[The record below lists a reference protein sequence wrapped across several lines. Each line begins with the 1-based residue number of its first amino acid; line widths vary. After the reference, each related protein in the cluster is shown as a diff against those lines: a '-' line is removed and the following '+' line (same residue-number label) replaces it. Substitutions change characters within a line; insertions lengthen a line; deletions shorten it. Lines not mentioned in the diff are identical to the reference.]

1 MLSMYLL
8 MINLANRQRSDTM
21 GYEEYLDKVKQM
33 IDDLKAMTADLG
45 LANTGDEYKIISEL
59 FTYKF
64 LNDKLS
70 YSFEKREDK
79 EETFDDFIDFADTNT
94 PRIKDEYKLE
104 KLFQKQNDEKK
115 PFNKRLDEAFV
126 AISEMNKD
134 VYSIETSTGAKKPLF
149 EPLSVYLRD
158 PDKELE
164 LAKRA
169 INILCNYQFGG
180 EIFEQGWDYFSSV
193 FEYLIK
199 DYNKDSGKYAE
210 YYTPAFAGAIMADI
224 LYNDT
229 PVDQVEI
236 YDPAAGSGTL
246 LLSLATKIG
255 VKNCTIYSQDRSQK
269 STQFLRINL
278 ILNNLAQSLEY
289 VIEGNTMT
297 NPMHLDGDKLKKFDF
312 IVSNP
317 PFTVDFSADVE
328 AMKNDKY
335 NRFFAGIPNVPKKDK
350 KKMAIYLP
358 FLQHILASLKEDGK
372 AAVVVPNGFLTFNS
386 GIQKKIRKEIV
397 DNNWLRGVI
406 SMPAN
411 IFATTGTSV
420 SIIFIDKSRPEAKQ
434 DIILIDATKL
444 GRKVSLEDGQRTIL
458 SHEDEQLII
467 NTFKNENEVDDFSA
481 LVTKEKIQDRS
492 YSFSAG
498 QYFPVKMDF
507 SEITKQEFEDEIGKL
522 TKEIEELFELNEKY
536 ENKIKND
543 LGALRYEE
551 I

>member
-1 MLSMYLL
+1 MT
-8 MINLANRQRSDTM
+8 NLANRQRSDTM

-64 LNDKLS
+64 LNDKLI

-94 PRIKDEYKLE
+94 ARIKEEYLLLN
-104 KLFQKQNDEKK
+104 LFQKQNDKK
-115 PFNKRLDEAFV
+115 FHKIFDQALA
-126 AISEMNKD
+126 AISELNKD
-134 VYSIETSTGAKKPLF
+134 VYSIETATGTKKPLF

-158 PDKELE
+158 PDKEVE

-169 INILCNYQFGG
+169 INILCKYQFGG

-246 LLSLATKIG
+246 LLSLATRIG
-255 VKNCTIYSQDRSQK
+255 AKNCTIYSQDRSQK

-328 AMKNDKY
+328 VMKTDKY
-335 NRFFAGIPNVPKKDK
+335 NRFFAGIPNVPKVDK

-372 AAVVVPNGFLTFNS
+372 AAIVVPNGFLTFNS

-406 SMPAN
+406 SMPSN

-420 SIIFIDKSRPEAKQ
+420 SIIFIDKSRTDDDNEVV
-434 DIILIDATKL
+434 LLDASHL
-444 GRKVSLEDGQRTIL
+444 GTRISLEDGQRTIL
-458 SHEDEQLII
+458 SEEDEKLII
-467 NTFKNENEVDDFSA
+467 NTFKKGKEIDDFS
-481 LVTKEKIQDRS
+481 VRVDKKIMQERN
-492 YSFSAG
+492 YSFLAG
-498 QYFPVKMDF
+498 QYFPTKMIYVSI
-507 SEITKQEFEDEIGKL
+507 SEEEYRRKMSSLCGQIK
-522 TKEIEELFELNEKY
+522 ELFEEGKVLEKQI
-536 ENKIKND
+536 EKVM
-543 LGALRYEE
+543 EE
-551 I
+551 LIYDRT

>member
-1 MLSMYLL
+1 MT
-8 MINLANRQRSDTM
+8 NLANRQRSDTM

-64 LNDKLS
+64 LNDKLI

-94 PRIKDEYKLE
+94 ARIKEEYLLLN
-104 KLFQKQNDEKK
+104 LFQKQNDKK
-115 PFNKRLDEAFV
+115 FHKIFDQALA
-126 AISEMNKD
+126 AISELNKD
-134 VYSIETSTGAKKPLF
+134 VYSIETATGTKKPLF

-158 PDKELE
+158 PDKEVE

-169 INILCNYQFGG
+169 INILCKYQFGG

-229 PVDQVEI
+229 SVDQVEI

-246 LLSLATKIG
+246 LLSLATRIG
-255 VKNCTIYSQDRSQK
+255 AKNCTIYSQDRSQK

-328 AMKNDKY
+328 VMKTDKY
-335 NRFFAGIPNVPKKDK
+335 NRFFAGIPNVPKVDK

-372 AAVVVPNGFLTFNS
+372 AAIVVPNGFLTFNS

-406 SMPAN
+406 SMPSN

-420 SIIFIDKSRPEAKQ
+420 SIIFIDKSRTDDDNEVV
-434 DIILIDATKL
+434 LLDASHL
-444 GRKVSLEDGQRTIL
+444 GTRISLEDGQRTIL
-458 SHEDEQLII
+458 SEEDEKLII
-467 NTFKNENEVDDFSA
+467 NTFKKGKEIDDFS
-481 LVTKEKIQDRS
+481 VRVDKKIMQERN
-492 YSFSAG
+492 YSFLAG
-498 QYFPVKMDF
+498 QYFPTKMIYVSI
-507 SEITKQEFEDEIGKL
+507 SEEEYRRKMSSLCGQIK
-522 TKEIEELFELNEKY
+522 ELFEEGKVLEKQI
-536 ENKIKND
+536 EKVM
-543 LGALRYEE
+543 EE
-551 I
+551 LIYDRT

>member
-1 MLSMYLL
+1 MLSMCLL
-8 MINLANRQRSDTM
+8 MTNLANRQRSDTM

-64 LNDKLS
+64 LNDKLI

-94 PRIKDEYKLE
+94 ARIKEEYLLLN
-104 KLFQKQNDEKK
+104 LFQKQNDKK
-115 PFNKRLDEAFV
+115 FHKIFDQALA
-126 AISEMNKD
+126 AISELNKD
-134 VYSIETSTGAKKPLF
+134 VYSIETATGTKKPLF

-158 PDKELE
+158 PDKEVE

-169 INILCNYQFGG
+169 INILCKYQFGG

-246 LLSLATKIG
+246 LLSLATRIG
-255 VKNCTIYSQDRSQK
+255 AKNCTIYSQDRSQK

-328 AMKNDKY
+328 AMKTDKY

-350 KKMAIYLP
+350 KKMAIYLC
-358 FLQHILASLKEDGK
+358 FLQHILASLKENGK
-372 AAVVVPNGFLTFNS
+372 AAIVVPTGFLTYTS
-386 GIQKKIRKEIV
+386 GIAKKIRKEIV

-406 SMPAN
+406 SMPSN

-420 SIIFIDKSRPEAKQ
+420 SIIFIDKSRMEENQ
-434 DIILIDATKL
+434 DVILIDATKV
-444 GRKVSLEDGQRTIL
+444 GNKISLEDGQRTIL
-458 SHEDEQLII
+458 STEDEQLII
-467 NTFKNENEVDDFSA
+467 NTFKKNEIRDDFS
-481 LVTKEKIQDRS
+481 VVVSKNEIQKKN
-492 YSFSAG
+492 YSLSAG
-498 QYFPVKMDF
+498 QYF
-507 SEITKQEFEDEIGKL
+507 EIKIEYVDL
-522 TKEIEELFELNEKY
+522 TKEEFDERMSNYFTNLEKY
-536 ENKIKND
+536 FSKGKSLEAEIKHR
-543 LGALRYEE
+543 LGELKYE
-551 I
+551 

>member
-1 MLSMYLL
+1 MCLL
-8 MINLANRQRSDTM
+8 MTNLANRQRSDTM

-64 LNDKLS
+64 LNDKLI
-70 YSFEKREDK
+70 YSFEKRENK

-94 PRIKDEYKLE
+94 ARIKEEYLLLN
-104 KLFQKQNDEKK
+104 LFQKQNDKK
-115 PFNKRLDEAFV
+115 FHKIFDQALA
-126 AISEMNKD
+126 AISELNKD
-134 VYSIETSTGAKKPLF
+134 VYSIETATGTKKPLF

-158 PDKELE
+158 PDKEVE

-169 INILCNYQFGG
+169 INILCKYQFGG

-246 LLSLATKIG
+246 LLSMATKVG
-255 VKNCTIYSQDRSQK
+255 AKNCTIYSQDRSQK

-317 PFTVDFSADVE
+317 PFNVDFSADVE
-328 AMKNDKY
+328 TMKNDKY
-335 NRFFAGIPNVPKKDK
+335 SRFFAGIPNIPNKNKSD
-350 KKMAIYLP
+350 MAIYQT
-358 FLQHILASLKEDGK
+358 FLQHILASLKDDGK
-372 AAVVVPNGFLTFNS
+372 AAVVVPAGFLTATKRSSKIAFT
-386 GIQKKIRKEIV
+386 IRKEII

-406 SMPAN
+406 SMPSN

-420 SIIFIDKSRPEAKQ
+420 AIIFLDKSRKSSDQ
-434 DIILIDATKL
+434 IFLMNATKV
-444 GRKVSLEDGQRTIL
+444 GTKVSLEDGQRTIL
-458 SHEDEQLII
+458 SREEQELII
-467 NTFKNENEVDDFSA
+467 NTFKSKEEKEEFSIA
-481 LVTKEKIQDRS
+481 VEKEEIQKKN
-492 YSFSAG
+492 YSFFAG
-498 QYFPVKMDF
+498 NYFDTKI
-507 SEITKQEFEDEIGKL
+507 EIIELSNDEFYKDIQEISNELQI
-522 TKEIEELFELNEKY
+522 LFEKNEQLSKAILEGMKGLNY
-536 ENKIKND
+536 E
-543 LGALRYEE
+543 
-551 I
+551 

>member
-1 MLSMYLL
+1 
-8 MINLANRQRSDTM
+8 M

-64 LNDKLS
+64 LNDKLL
-70 YSFEKREDK
+70 YNFEHREDI
-79 EETFDDFIDFADTNT
+79 EDSFDDFIDFADSNT
-94 PRIKDEYKLE
+94 ARIKEEYLLLN
-104 KLFQKQNDEKK
+104 LFQKQNDKK
-115 PFNKRLDEAFV
+115 FHKTFDKALE
-126 AISEMNKD
+126 AISELNKD

-158 PDKELE
+158 PDKEVE

-169 INILCNYQFGG
+169 INILCKYQFGG
-180 EIFEQGWDYFSSV
+180 EIFEQGWDYFSSI

-246 LLSLATKIG
+246 LLSMATKVG
-255 VKNCTIYSQDRSQK
+255 AKNCTIYSQDRSQK

-297 NPMHLDGDKLKKFDF
+297 NPMHLNGDKLKQFDF

-328 AMKNDKY
+328 TMKSDKY
-335 NRFFAGIPNVPKKDK
+335 GRFFAGIPSVPPKKKND
-350 KKMAIYLP
+350 MAIYLT
-358 FLQHILASLKEDGK
+358 FLQHILASLKENGK

-397 DNNWLRGVI
+397 DNNWLRGVV
-406 SMPAN
+406 SMPSN

-420 SIIFIDKSRPEAKQ
+420 SIIFIDKSRNDE
-434 DIILIDATKL
+434 DEILLIDATKM
-444 GRKVSLEDGQRTIL
+444 GKKVSLEDGQRTIL
-458 SHEDEQLII
+458 SAEDEQYII
-467 NTFKNENEVDDFSA
+467 NTFNNKILVEDFSV
-481 LVTKEKIQDRS
+481 LISKKQVQERN

-498 QYFPVKMDF
+498 QYFEVKMEF
-507 SEITKQEFEDEIGKL
+507 IELTQEEFEQKITAFSLKL
-522 TKEIEELFELNEKY
+522 EKLFLEGRSLEYDIKQRLGELKY
-536 ENKIKND
+536 E
-543 LGALRYEE
+543 
-551 I
+551 

>member
-1 MLSMYLL
+1 
-8 MINLANRQRSDTM
+8 M

-64 LNDKLS
+64 LNDKLL

-79 EETFDDFIDFADTNT
+79 EESFDDFIDFADTNT
-94 PRIKDEYKLE
+94 ARIKEEYLLLN
-104 KLFQKQNDEKK
+104 LFQKQNDKK
-115 PFNKRLDEAFV
+115 FHKTFDKALE
-126 AISEMNKD
+126 AISELNKD
-134 VYSIETSTGAKKPLF
+134 VYSIETSTGTKKPLF

-158 PDKELE
+158 PDKEVE

-169 INILCNYQFGG
+169 INILCKYQFGG

-229 PVDQVEI
+229 PVDQVEV

-246 LLSLATKIG
+246 LLSLATRIG
-255 VKNCTIYSQDRSQK
+255 EKNCTIYSQDRSQK

-312 IVSNP
+312 VVSNP
-317 PFTVDFSADVE
+317 PFNVDFSADVE
-328 AMKNDKY
+328 TMKTDKY
-335 NRFFAGIPNVPKKDK
+335 NRFFAGIPNIPKKDK
-350 KKMAIYLP
+350 KKMAIYLC
-358 FLQHILASLKEDGK
+358 FLQHILSSLKENGK
-372 AAVVVPNGFLTFNS
+372 AAIVVPTGFLTYS
-386 GIQKKIRKEIV
+386 TGIAKIIRKEII

-406 SMPAN
+406 SMPSN
-411 IFATTGTSV
+411 IFATTGTNV
-420 SIIFIDKSRPEAKQ
+420 SIIFLDKSRTENNQ
-434 DIILIDATKL
+434 DIVLIDASNVGEKI
-444 GRKVSLEDGQRTIL
+444 SLEDGQRTIL
-458 SHEDEQLII
+458 SKEDEQLII
-467 NTFKNENEVDDFSA
+467 NTFKQKEQKDDFSVVVKRNDV
-481 LVTKEKIQDRS
+481 LMKN

-498 QYFPVKMDF
+498 QYFEVKI
-507 SEITKQEFEDEIGKL
+507 EYVELTQEEFNQKMATYTANL
-522 TKEIEELFELNEKY
+522 EKY
-536 ENKIKND
+536 FAEGKS
-543 LGALRYEE
+543 LEEE
-551 I
+551 IKQRLAELKYE

>member
-1 MLSMYLL
+1 MNGDNKL
-8 MINLANRQRSDTM
+8 M

-64 LNDKLS
+64 LNDKLL
-70 YSFEKREDK
+70 YNFEHREDI
-79 EETFDDFIDFADTNT
+79 EDSFDDFIDFADSNT
-94 PRIKDEYKLE
+94 ARIKEEYLLLN
-104 KLFQKQNDEKK
+104 LFQKQNDKK
-115 PFNKRLDEAFV
+115 FHKTFDKALE
-126 AISEMNKD
+126 AISELNKD
-134 VYSIETSTGAKKPLF
+134 VYSIETSTGTKKPLF

-158 PDKELE
+158 PDKEVE

-169 INILCNYQFGG
+169 INILCKYQFGG
-180 EIFEQGWDYFSSV
+180 EIFEQGWDYFSSI

-246 LLSLATKIG
+246 LLSMATKVG
-255 VKNCTIYSQDRSQK
+255 AKNCTIYSQDRSQK

-297 NPMHLDGDKLKKFDF
+297 NPMHLDGDRLKRFDF

-317 PFTVDFSADVE
+317 PFTVDFSADIE
-328 AMKNDKY
+328 TMKSDKY
-335 NRFFAGIPNVPKKDK
+335 GRFFAGIPSVPPKKKND
-350 KKMAIYLP
+350 MAIYLT
-358 FLQHILASLKEDGK
+358 FLQHILASLKEDSK

-397 DNNWLRGVI
+397 DNNWLRGVV
-406 SMPAN
+406 SMPSN

-420 SIIFIDKSRPEAKQ
+420 SIIFIDKSRNDE
-434 DIILIDATKL
+434 DEIILIDAAKM

-458 SHEDEQLII
+458 SAEDERFII
-467 NTFKNENEVDDFSA
+467 NTFNRKTLVEDFSA
-481 LVTKEKIQDRS
+481 IVSKEQIQKRR
-492 YSFSAG
+492 YSFLAG
-498 QYFPVKMDF
+498 QYFPVKMLYSD
-507 SEITKQEFEDEIGKL
+507 ITKNEFEEEMRIL
-522 TKEIEELFELNEKY
+522 TKEINDLFELSSKY
-536 ENKIKND
+536 EKKIKSG
-543 LGALRYEE
+543 LGE
-551 I
+551 IIYDEI

>member
-1 MLSMYLL
+1 MSSMCLL
-8 MINLANRQRSDTM
+8 MTNLANRQRSDTM

-64 LNDKLS
+64 LNDKLI

-94 PRIKDEYKLE
+94 ARIKEEYLLLN
-104 KLFQKQNDEKK
+104 LFQKQNDKK
-115 PFNKRLDEAFV
+115 FHKIFDQALA
-126 AISEMNKD
+126 AISELNKD
-134 VYSIETSTGAKKPLF
+134 VYSIETATGTKKPLF

-158 PDKELE
+158 PDKEVE

-169 INILCNYQFGG
+169 INILCKYQFGG

-246 LLSLATKIG
+246 LLSLATRIG
-255 VKNCTIYSQDRSQK
+255 AKNCTIYSQDRSQK

-328 AMKNDKY
+328 VMKTDKY
-335 NRFFAGIPNVPKKDK
+335 NRFFAGIPNVPKVDK

-372 AAVVVPNGFLTFNS
+372 AAIVVPNGFLTFNS

-406 SMPAN
+406 SMPSN

-420 SIIFIDKSRPEAKQ
+420 SIIFIDKSRTDDDNEVV
-434 DIILIDATKL
+434 LLDASHL
-444 GRKVSLEDGQRTIL
+444 GTRISLEDGQRTIL
-458 SHEDEQLII
+458 SEEDEKLII
-467 NTFKNENEVDDFSA
+467 NTFKKGKEIDDFS
-481 LVTKEKIQDRS
+481 VRVDKKIMQERN
-492 YSFSAG
+492 YSFLAG
-498 QYFPVKMDF
+498 QYFPTKMIYVSI
-507 SEITKQEFEDEIGKL
+507 SEEEYRRKMSSLCGQIK
-522 TKEIEELFELNEKY
+522 ELFEEGKVLEKQI
-536 ENKIKND
+536 EKVM
-543 LGALRYEE
+543 EE
-551 I
+551 LIYDRT

>member
-1 MLSMYLL
+1 MNGENKL
-8 MINLANRQRSDTM
+8 M

-64 LNDKLS
+64 LNDKLL
-70 YSFEKREDK
+70 YNFEHREDI
-79 EETFDDFIDFADTNT
+79 EDSFDDFIDFADSNT
-94 PRIKDEYKLE
+94 ARIKEEYLLLN
-104 KLFQKQNDEKK
+104 LFQKQNDKK
-115 PFNKRLDEAFV
+115 FHKTFDKALE
-126 AISEMNKD
+126 AISELNKD
-134 VYSIETSTGAKKPLF
+134 VYSIETSTGTKKPLF

-158 PDKELE
+158 PDKEVE

-169 INILCNYQFGG
+169 INILCKYQFGG
-180 EIFEQGWDYFSSV
+180 EIFEQGWDYFSSI

-229 PVDQVEI
+229 PVEQVEI

-246 LLSLATKIG
+246 LLSMATKVG
-255 VKNCTIYSQDRSQK
+255 AKNCTIYSQDRSQK

-289 VIEGNTMT
+289 VIEGNTMA
-297 NPMHLDGDKLKKFDF
+297 NPMHLEGDRLKRFDF

-328 AMKNDKY
+328 TMKSDKY
-335 NRFFAGIPNVPKKDK
+335 GRFFAGIPSIPPKKKND
-350 KKMAIYLP
+350 MAIYLT

-397 DNNWLRGVI
+397 DNNWLRGVV
-406 SMPAN
+406 SMPSN

-420 SIIFIDKSRPEAKQ
+420 SIIFIDKSRKDE
-434 DIILIDATKL
+434 DEIVLIDATKM

-458 SHEDEQLII
+458 STEDEQYII
-467 NTFKNENEVDDFSA
+467 NTFNNKMLVEDFSV
-481 LVTKEKIQDRS
+481 LVSKEQVQERN

-498 QYFPVKMDF
+498 QYFEVKMELIELTQEEFNKKIAAYSLNLERLF
-507 SEITKQEFEDEIGKL
+507 SKGKSL
-522 TKEIEELFELNEKY
+522 ENEIEKKLETLVY
-536 ENKIKND
+536 E
-543 LGALRYEE
+543 
-551 I
+551 

>member
-1 MLSMYLL
+1 MNGDNKL
-8 MINLANRQRSDTM
+8 M

-64 LNDKLS
+64 LNDKLL
-70 YSFEKREDK
+70 YNFEHREDI
-79 EETFDDFIDFADTNT
+79 EDSFDDFIDFADSNT
-94 PRIKDEYKLE
+94 ARIKEEYLLLN
-104 KLFQKQNDEKK
+104 LFQKQNDKK
-115 PFNKRLDEAFV
+115 FHKTFDKALE
-126 AISEMNKD
+126 AISELNKD
-134 VYSIETSTGAKKPLF
+134 VYSIETSTGTKKPLF

-158 PDKELE
+158 PDKEVE

-169 INILCNYQFGG
+169 INILCKYQFGE
-180 EIFEQGWDYFSSV
+180 EIFEQGWDYFSSI

-246 LLSLATKIG
+246 LLSMATKVG
-255 VKNCTIYSQDRSQK
+255 AKNCTIYSQDRSQK

-297 NPMHLDGDKLKKFDF
+297 NPMHLNGDKLKQFDF

-328 AMKNDKY
+328 TMKSDKY
-335 NRFFAGIPNVPKKDK
+335 GRFFAGIPNVPKDK
-350 KKMAIYLP
+350 KKMPIYLM
-358 FLQHILASLKEDGK
+358 FLQHILMSLKNNGK
-372 AAVVVPNGFLTFNS
+372 AAIVVPAGFLTATNRS
-386 GIQKKIRKEIV
+386 SKIAYAIRKEII
-397 DNNWLRGVI
+397 DNNWLKGVI
-406 SMPAN
+406 SMPSN

-420 SIIFIDKSRPEAKQ
+420 ALIFIDKSRLEDAEV
-434 DIILIDATKL
+434 ILMDASKL
-444 GRKVSLEDGQRTIL
+444 GEKVSLEDGQRTIL
-458 SHEDEQLII
+458 ANNDKRKII
-467 NTFKNENEVDDFSA
+467 DTFKDEKAIDDFSVIVKN
-481 LVTKEKIQDRS
+481 LEIKQNS

-498 QYFPVKMDF
+498 QYFDVKMMYD
-507 SEITKQEFEDEIGKL
+507 KL
-522 TKEIEELFELNEKY
+522 TADEFDEAIAKHLNVLEEMFMSGVKLQKEI
-536 ENKIKND
+536 IKQVKRIEYNAND
-543 LGALRYEE
+543 
-551 I
+551 

>member
-1 MLSMYLL
+1 
-8 MINLANRQRSDTM
+8 M

-64 LNDKLS
+64 LNDKLI
-70 YSFEKREDK
+70 YSFEKRENK

-94 PRIKDEYKLE
+94 ARIKEEYLLLN
-104 KLFQKQNDEKK
+104 LFQKQNDKK
-115 PFNKRLDEAFV
+115 FHKIFDQALA
-126 AISEMNKD
+126 AISELNKD
-134 VYSIETSTGAKKPLF
+134 VYSIETATGIKKPLF

-158 PDKELE
+158 PDKEVE

-169 INILCNYQFGG
+169 INILCKYQFGG

-246 LLSLATKIG
+246 LLSMATKVG
-255 VKNCTIYSQDRSQK
+255 AKNCTIYSQDRSQK

-328 AMKNDKY
+328 AMKTDKY
-335 NRFFAGIPNVPKKDK
+335 NRFLAGIPNVPKKDK
-350 KKMAIYLP
+350 KSMAIYLC
-358 FLQHILASLKEDGK
+358 FLQHILASLKDDGK

-420 SIIFIDKSRPEAKQ
+420 SIIFIDKSRKEGDKE
-434 DIILIDATKL
+434 IILVDATKI
-444 GRKVSLEDGQRTIL
+444 GKKVSLEDGQRTIL
-458 SHEDEQLII
+458 SSEDERLII
-467 NTFKNENEVDDFSA
+467 NTFKNKNVIDDFSV
-481 LVTKEKIQDRS
+481 LVSKEKIQNRS
-492 YSFSAG
+492 YSFLAG
-498 QYFPVKMDF
+498 QYYPAKMLYTPITRDEYNKQMDRLNE
-507 SEITKQEFEDEIGKL
+507 EIDKL
-522 TKEIEELFELNEKY
+522 FKKEHEIELQIKSIMGALKY
-536 ENKIKND
+536 ED
-543 LGALRYEE
+543 S
-551 I
+551 

>member
-1 MLSMYLL
+1 MT
-8 MINLANRQRSDTM
+8 NLTNRQRSDTM

-64 LNDKLS
+64 LNDKLL

-94 PRIKDEYKLE
+94 ARIKEEYLLLN
-104 KLFQKQNDEKK
+104 LFQKQNDKK
-115 PFNKRLDEAFV
+115 FHKIFDQALDK
-126 AISEMNKD
+126 ISELNKD
-134 VYSIETSTGAKKPLF
+134 VYSIETSTGTKKPLF

-158 PDKELE
+158 PDKEVE
-164 LAKRA
+164 LAKRS
-169 INILCNYQFGG
+169 INILCKYQFGG

-255 VKNCTIYSQDRSQK
+255 AKNCTIYSQDRSQK

-350 KKMAIYLP
+350 KKMAIYLC
-358 FLQHILASLKEDGK
+358 FLQHILASLKENGK
-372 AAVVVPNGFLTFNS
+372 AAIVVPTGFLTYTS
-386 GIQKKIRKEIV
+386 GIAKKIRKEIV
-397 DNNWLRGVI
+397 DNNWLRGAI
-406 SMPAN
+406 SMPSN

-420 SIIFIDKSRPEAKQ
+420 SIIFIDKSRTEENQ
-434 DIILIDATKL
+434 DVILIDASKL
-444 GRKVSLEDGQRTIL
+444 GEKISLEDGQRTIL
-458 SHEDEQLII
+458 STEDEQLII
-467 NTFKNENEVDDFSA
+467 NTFKQKKQVDEFSI
-481 LVTKEKIQDRS
+481 VVKSNDIVKKN

-498 QYFPVKMDF
+498 QYFEVKIEYVELTQEEFNEKMATYIVNLDKYF
-507 SEITKQEFEDEIGKL
+507 SEGRSLE
-522 TKEIEELFELNEKY
+522 KEIKQRLGELKY
-536 ENKIKND
+536 E
-543 LGALRYEE
+543 
-551 I
+551 

>member
-1 MLSMYLL
+1 
-8 MINLANRQRSDTM
+8 M

-64 LNDKLS
+64 LNDKLI

-94 PRIKDEYKLE
+94 ARIKEEYLLLN
-104 KLFQKQNDEKK
+104 LFQKQNDKK
-115 PFNKRLDEAFV
+115 FHKIFDQALA
-126 AISEMNKD
+126 AISELNKD
-134 VYSIETSTGAKKPLF
+134 VYSIETATGTKKPLF

-158 PDKELE
+158 PDKEVE

-169 INILCNYQFGG
+169 INILCKYQFGG

-224 LYNDT
+224 LYNDI

-246 LLSLATKIG
+246 LLSLATRIG
-255 VKNCTIYSQDRSQK
+255 AKNCTIYSQDRSQK

-328 AMKNDKY
+328 AMKTDKY

-350 KKMAIYLP
+350 KKMAIYLC
-358 FLQHILASLKEDGK
+358 FLQHILASLKENGK
-372 AAVVVPNGFLTFNS
+372 AAIVVPTGFLTYTS
-386 GIQKKIRKEIV
+386 GIAKKIRKEIV
-397 DNNWLRGVI
+397 DNNWLRGAI
-406 SMPAN
+406 SMPSN

-420 SIIFIDKSRPEAKQ
+420 SIIFIDKSRTEENQ
-434 DIILIDATKL
+434 DVILIDASKL
-444 GRKVSLEDGQRTIL
+444 GEKISLEDGQRTIL
-458 SHEDEQLII
+458 SIEDEQLII
-467 NTFKNENEVDDFSA
+467 NTFKQKKQVDEFS
-481 LVTKEKIQDRS
+481 VVVKSNDIVKKNC
-492 YSFSAG
+492 SFSAG
-498 QYFPVKMDF
+498 QYFEVKIEYVELTQEEFNEKMATYITNLDKYF
-507 SEITKQEFEDEIGKL
+507 SEGRSLE
-522 TKEIEELFELNEKY
+522 KEIKQRLGELKY
-536 ENKIKND
+536 E
-543 LGALRYEE
+543 
-551 I
+551 

>member
-1 MLSMYLL
+1 MNGDNKL
-8 MINLANRQRSDTM
+8 M

-64 LNDKLS
+64 LNDKLL
-70 YSFEKREDK
+70 YNFEHREDI
-79 EETFDDFIDFADTNT
+79 EDSFDDFIDFADSNT
-94 PRIKDEYKLE
+94 ARIKEEYLLLN
-104 KLFQKQNDEKK
+104 LFQKQNDKK
-115 PFNKRLDEAFV
+115 FHKTFDKALE
-126 AISEMNKD
+126 AISELNKD
-134 VYSIETSTGAKKPLF
+134 VYSIETSTGTKKPLF

-158 PDKELE
+158 PDKEVE

-169 INILCNYQFGG
+169 INILCKYQFGG
-180 EIFEQGWDYFSSV
+180 EIFEQGWDYFSSI

-246 LLSLATKIG
+246 LLSMATKVG
-255 VKNCTIYSQDRSQK
+255 AKNCTIYSQDRSQK

-297 NPMHLDGDKLKKFDF
+297 NPMHLNGDKLKQFDF

-328 AMKNDKY
+328 TMKSDKY
-335 NRFFAGIPNVPKKDK
+335 GRFFAGIPNVPKDK
-350 KKMAIYLP
+350 KKMPIYLM
-358 FLQHILASLKEDGK
+358 FLQHILMSLKNDGK
-372 AAVVVPNGFLTFNS
+372 AAIVVPAGFLTATNRS
-386 GIQKKIRKEIV
+386 SKIAYAIRKEII
-397 DNNWLRGVI
+397 DNNWLKGVI
-406 SMPAN
+406 SMPSN

-420 SIIFIDKSRPEAKQ
+420 ALIFIDKSRLEDAEV
-434 DIILIDATKL
+434 ILMDASKL
-444 GRKVSLEDGQRTIL
+444 GEKISLEDGQRTIL
-458 SHEDEQLII
+458 SNYDTKKII
-467 NTFKNENEVDDFSA
+467 DTFQDGKAIEDFS
-481 LVTKEKIQDRS
+481 VIVNNSDIEQNS

-498 QYFPVKMDF
+498 QYFDVKMMY
-507 SEITKQEFEDEIGKL
+507 EELTANEFDEAIANHLNVLEEMFLSGVKL
-522 TKEIEELFELNEKY
+522 QKEI
-536 ENKIKND
+536 IKQVKRIEHNAND
-543 LGALRYEE
+543 
-551 I
+551 

>member
-1 MLSMYLL
+1 MNGDNKL
-8 MINLANRQRSDTM
+8 M

-64 LNDKLS
+64 LNDKLL
-70 YSFEKREDK
+70 YNFEHREDI
-79 EETFDDFIDFADTNT
+79 EDSFDDFIDFADSNT
-94 PRIKDEYKLE
+94 ARIKEEYLLLN
-104 KLFQKQNDEKK
+104 LFQKQNDKK
-115 PFNKRLDEAFV
+115 FHKTFDKALE
-126 AISEMNKD
+126 AISELNKD

-158 PDKELE
+158 PDKEVE

-169 INILCNYQFGG
+169 INILCKYQFGG
-180 EIFEQGWDYFSSV
+180 EIFEQGWDYFSSI

-246 LLSLATKIG
+246 LLSMATKVG
-255 VKNCTIYSQDRSQK
+255 AKNCTIYSQDRSQK

-297 NPMHLDGDKLKKFDF
+297 NPMHLNGDKLKQFDF

-328 AMKNDKY
+328 TMKSDKY
-335 NRFFAGIPNVPKKDK
+335 GRFFAGIPSVPPKKKND
-350 KKMAIYLP
+350 MAIYLT
-358 FLQHILASLKEDGK
+358 FLQHILASLKENGK

-397 DNNWLRGVI
+397 DNNWLRGVV
-406 SMPAN
+406 SMPSN

-420 SIIFIDKSRPEAKQ
+420 SIIFIDKSRNDE
-434 DIILIDATKL
+434 DEILLIDATKM
-444 GRKVSLEDGQRTIL
+444 GKKVSLEDGQRTIL
-458 SHEDEQLII
+458 SAEDEQYII
-467 NTFKNENEVDDFSA
+467 NTFNNKILVEDFSV
-481 LVTKEKIQDRS
+481 LISKKQVQERN

-498 QYFPVKMDF
+498 QYFEVKMEF
-507 SEITKQEFEDEIGKL
+507 IELTQEEFEQKITAFSLKL
-522 TKEIEELFELNEKY
+522 EKLFLEGRSLEYDIKQRLGELKY
-536 ENKIKND
+536 E
-543 LGALRYEE
+543 
-551 I
+551 

>member
-1 MLSMYLL
+1 MNGDNKL
-8 MINLANRQRSDTM
+8 M

-64 LNDKLS
+64 LNDKLL
-70 YSFEKREDK
+70 YNFEHREDI
-79 EETFDDFIDFADTNT
+79 EDSFDDFIDFADSNT
-94 PRIKDEYKLE
+94 ARIKEEYLLLN
-104 KLFQKQNDEKK
+104 LFQKQNDKK
-115 PFNKRLDEAFV
+115 FHKTFDKALE
-126 AISEMNKD
+126 AISELNKD
-134 VYSIETSTGAKKPLF
+134 VYSIETSTGTKKPLF

-158 PDKELE
+158 PDKEVE

-169 INILCNYQFGG
+169 INILCKYQFGG
-180 EIFEQGWDYFSSV
+180 EIFEQGWDYFSSI

-246 LLSLATKIG
+246 LLSMATKVG
-255 VKNCTIYSQDRSQK
+255 AKNCTIYSQDRSQK

-297 NPMHLDGDKLKKFDF
+297 NPMHLNGDKLKQFDF

-328 AMKNDKY
+328 TMKSDKY
-335 NRFFAGIPNVPKKDK
+335 GRFFAGIPNIPKKDK
-350 KKMAIYLP
+350 RKMPIYLT
-358 FLQHILASLKEDGK
+358 FLQHMLASLNDNGK
-372 AAVVVPNGFLTFNS
+372 AAIVVPAGFLTAS
-386 GIQKKIRKEIV
+386 ERSSKIAYTIRKNIV
-397 DNNWLRGVI
+397 DNNWLRGII
-406 SMPAN
+406 SMPSN

-420 SIIFIDKSRPEAKQ
+420 AILFIDKGQQEIG
-434 DIILIDATKL
+434 DIVLIDASKL
-444 GRKVSLEDGQRTIL
+444 GEKISLEDGQRTIL
-458 SHEDEQLII
+458 SNEDESLII
-467 NTFKNENEVDDFSA
+467 NTFKEKNTIDDFSV
-481 LVTKEKIQDRS
+481 LVSKEEIKENA

-498 QYFPVKMDF
+498 QYFEVKVEFAELTQDEFNQKIKAYSLKLDELF
-507 SEITKQEFEDEIGKL
+507 SKGKILGNEIRSCL
-522 TKEIEELFELNEKY
+522 EELKY
-536 ENKIKND
+536 E
-543 LGALRYEE
+543 
-551 I
+551 

>member
-1 MLSMYLL
+1 
-8 MINLANRQRSDTM
+8 M

-64 LNDKLS
+64 LNDKLL

-79 EETFDDFIDFADTNT
+79 EESFDDFIDFADTNT
-94 PRIKDEYKLE
+94 ARIKEEYLLLN
-104 KLFQKQNDEKK
+104 LFQKQNDKK
-115 PFNKRLDEAFV
+115 FHKTFDKALE
-126 AISEMNKD
+126 AISELNKD
-134 VYSIETSTGAKKPLF
+134 VYSIETSTGTKKPLF

-158 PDKELE
+158 PDKEVE

-169 INILCNYQFGG
+169 INILCKYQFGG

-224 LYNDT
+224 LYNDI

-246 LLSLATKIG
+246 LLSLATRIG
-255 VKNCTIYSQDRSQK
+255 AKNCTIYSQDRSQK

-328 AMKNDKY
+328 AMKTDKY

-350 KKMAIYLP
+350 KKMAIYLC
-358 FLQHILASLKEDGK
+358 FLQHILASLKENGK
-372 AAVVVPNGFLTFNS
+372 AAIVVPTGFLTYTS
-386 GIQKKIRKEIV
+386 GIAKKIRKEIV
-397 DNNWLRGVI
+397 DNNWLRGAI
-406 SMPAN
+406 SMPSN

-420 SIIFIDKSRPEAKQ
+420 SIIFIDKSRTEENQ
-434 DIILIDATKL
+434 DVILIDASKL
-444 GRKVSLEDGQRTIL
+444 GEKISLEDGQRTIL
-458 SHEDEQLII
+458 SIEDEQLII
-467 NTFKNENEVDDFSA
+467 NTFKQKKQVDEFS
-481 LVTKEKIQDRS
+481 VVVKSNDIVKKNC
-492 YSFSAG
+492 SFSAG
-498 QYFPVKMDF
+498 QYFEVKIEYVELTQEEFNEKMATYIANLDKYF
-507 SEITKQEFEDEIGKL
+507 SEGRSLE
-522 TKEIEELFELNEKY
+522 KEIKQRLEELKY
-536 ENKIKND
+536 E
-543 LGALRYEE
+543 
-551 I
+551 

>member
-1 MLSMYLL
+1 
-8 MINLANRQRSDTM
+8 M

-64 LNDKLS
+64 LNDKLV
-70 YSFEKREDK
+70 YSFNKRKDK
-79 EETFDDFIDFADTNT
+79 TESFDDFIDFADTNT
-94 PRIKDEYKLE
+94 ARIKEEYLLLN
-104 KLFQKQNDEKK
+104 LFQKHNDPKFHK
-115 PFNKRLDEAFV
+115 IFDKALA
-126 AISEMNKD
+126 AISELNKD
-134 VYSIETSTGAKKPLF
+134 VYSIETSTGTKKPLF

-169 INILCNYQFGG
+169 INILNEHQFGG
-180 EIFEQGWDYFSSV
+180 EIFEQGWDYFSSI

-246 LLSLATKIG
+246 LLSMATKVG
-255 VKNCTIYSQDRSQK
+255 AKNCTIYSQDRSQK

-278 ILNNLAQSLEY
+278 ILNSLAQSLEY

-297 NPMHLDGDKLKKFDF
+297 NPMHKDGDKLKKFDF

-317 PFTVDFSADVE
+317 PFNADFSADVE
-328 AMKNDKY
+328 TMKVDKY
-335 NRFFAGIPNVPKKDK
+335 NRFFAGIPNIPNKDK
-350 KKMAIYLP
+350 SDMAIYQT
-358 FLQHILASLKEDGK
+358 FLQHILASLKDNGK
-372 AAVVVPNGFLTFNS
+372 AAVVVPAGFLTAS
-386 GIQKKIRKEIV
+386 KRSSKIAYAIRKEIL
-397 DNNWLRGVI
+397 DHNWLRGVI
-406 SMPAN
+406 SMPSN

-420 SIIFIDKSRPEAKQ
+420 AIIFIDKTRCDDDK
-434 DIILIDATKL
+434 IFLMNATKI
-444 GRKVSLEDGQRTIL
+444 GTKVSLEDGQRTIL
-458 SHEDEQLII
+458 SPEDQRLIVD
-467 NTFKNENEVDDFSA
+467 TFKNHVELEEFSIYVEKNEVIKKNYSFFAGNYFDTKMRIENISSDDFYNEMSSINKE
-481 LVTKEKIQDRS
+481 LESLFTK
-492 YSFSAG
+492 
-498 QYFPVKMDF
+498 
-507 SEITKQEFEDEIGKL
+507 
-522 TKEIEELFELNEKY
+522 NEQLSKSILERMKGIKY
-536 ENKIKND
+536 E
-543 LGALRYEE
+543 
-551 I
+551 

>member
-1 MLSMYLL
+1 
-8 MINLANRQRSDTM
+8 M

-33 IDDLKAMTADLG
+33 IDDLKAMTTDLG

-64 LNDKLS
+64 LNDKLL
-70 YSFEKREDK
+70 YSFEKRKDK
-79 EETFDDFIDFADTNT
+79 TESFDEFIDFADTNT
-94 PRIKDEYKLE
+94 PRIKEEYLLSN
-104 KLFQKQNDEKK
+104 LFQKQNDKK
-115 PFNKRLDEAFV
+115 FHKIFDKALA
-126 AISEMNKD
+126 AISELNKD
-134 VYSIETSTGAKKPLF
+134 VYSIETVTGMKKPLF

-158 PDKELE
+158 PDKEME

-169 INILCNYQFGG
+169 INILNKHQFGG

-229 PVDQVEI
+229 PVEQVEI

-246 LLSLATKIG
+246 LLSMATKIG
-255 VKNCTIYSQDRSQK
+255 AKNCTIYSQDRSQK

-278 ILNNLAQSLEY
+278 ILNSLAQSLEY

-297 NPMHLDGDKLKKFDF
+297 NPMHKDGNKLKKFDF

-317 PFTVDFSADVE
+317 PFNVDFSADVE
-328 AMKNDKY
+328 TMKTDKF
-335 NRFFAGIPNVPKKDK
+335 NRFFAGIPNIPKKDK
-350 KKMAIYLP
+350 KSMAIYQT
-358 FLQHILASLKEDGK
+358 FLQHILASLKDNGK
-372 AAVVVPNGFLTFNS
+372 AAIVVPNGFLTFNA
-386 GIQKKIRKEIV
+386 GIAKKIRKEIV

-420 SIIFIDKSRPEAKQ
+420 SIIFIDKSRTDENQ

-444 GRKVSLEDGQRTIL
+444 GKKVSLEDGQRTIL
-458 SHEDEQLII
+458 TTDDEKLII
-467 NTFKNENEVDDFSA
+467 NTFKKQKSVDDFAA
-481 LVTKEKIQDRS
+481 LVTKKEIQNRS
-492 YSFSAG
+492 YSFLAG
-498 QYFPVKMDF
+498 QYYPTNLLIKSKYFFQKFF
-507 SEITKQEFEDEIGKL
+507 S
-522 TKEIEELFELNEKY
+522 
-536 ENKIKND
+536 
-543 LGALRYEE
+543 
-551 I
+551 

>member
-1 MLSMYLL
+1 MNGDNKL
-8 MINLANRQRSDTM
+8 M

-64 LNDKLS
+64 LNDKLL
-70 YSFEKREDK
+70 YNFEHREDI
-79 EETFDDFIDFADTNT
+79 EDSFDDFIDFADSNT
-94 PRIKDEYKLE
+94 ARIKEEYLLLN
-104 KLFQKQNDEKK
+104 LFQKQNDKK
-115 PFNKRLDEAFV
+115 FHKTFDKALE
-126 AISEMNKD
+126 AISELNKD
-134 VYSIETSTGAKKPLF
+134 VYSIETSTGTKKPLF

-158 PDKELE
+158 PDKEVE

-169 INILCNYQFGG
+169 INILCKYQFGG
-180 EIFEQGWDYFSSV
+180 EIFEQGWDYFSSI

-246 LLSLATKIG
+246 LLSMATKVG
-255 VKNCTIYSQDRSQK
+255 AKNCTIYSQDRSQK

-297 NPMHLDGDKLKKFDF
+297 NPMHLNGDRLKQFDF

-328 AMKNDKY
+328 TMKADKY
-335 NRFFAGIPNVPKKDK
+335 GRFFAGIPNVPKKDK
-350 KKMAIYLP
+350 KSMAIYLT
-358 FLQHILASLKEDGK
+358 FLQHILASLKENGK

-386 GIQKKIRKEIV
+386 GIPKKIRKEIV
-397 DNNWLRGVI
+397 DNNWLGGVI

-420 SIIFIDKSRPEAKQ
+420 SIIFIDKSRSDEN
-434 DIILIDATKL
+434 DEIILIDATKI
-444 GRKVSLEDGQRTIL
+444 GKKVSLEDGQRTIL
-458 SHEDEQLII
+458 SMDDEQLII
-467 NTFKNENEVDDFSA
+467 STFKNKSVKDDFSV
-481 LVTKEKIQDRS
+481 LVTKKKIQNRS
-492 YSFSAG
+492 YSFLAG
-498 QYFPVKMDF
+498 QYYPTKMIYVP
-507 SEITKQEFEDEIGKL
+507 ITEDEYDQKIRSL
-522 TKEIEELFELNEKY
+522 YQDINELFAKGHELEEQIKTIIGELKY
-536 ENKIKND
+536 D
-543 LGALRYEE
+543 GA
-551 I
+551 

>member
-1 MLSMYLL
+1 M
-8 MINLANRQRSDTM
+8 NGDNRLM

-64 LNDKLS
+64 LNDKLL
-70 YSFEKREDK
+70 YNFEHREDI
-79 EETFDDFIDFADTNT
+79 EDSFDDFIDFADSNT
-94 PRIKDEYKLE
+94 ARIKEEYLLLN
-104 KLFQKQNDEKK
+104 LFQKQNDKK
-115 PFNKRLDEAFV
+115 FHKTFDKALE
-126 AISEMNKD
+126 AISELNKD

-158 PDKELE
+158 PDKEVE

-169 INILCNYQFGG
+169 INILCKYQFGG
-180 EIFEQGWDYFSSV
+180 EIFEQGWDYFSSI

-246 LLSLATKIG
+246 LLSMATKVG
-255 VKNCTIYSQDRSQK
+255 AKNCTIYSQDRSQK

-297 NPMHLDGDKLKKFDF
+297 NPMHLNGDKLKQFDF

-328 AMKNDKY
+328 TMKSDKY
-335 NRFFAGIPNVPKKDK
+335 GRFFAGIPSVPPKKKND
-350 KKMAIYLP
+350 MAIYLT
-358 FLQHILASLKEDGK
+358 FLQHILASLKENGK

-397 DNNWLRGVI
+397 DNNWLRGVV
-406 SMPAN
+406 SMPSN

-420 SIIFIDKSRPEAKQ
+420 SIIFIDKSRNDE
-434 DIILIDATKL
+434 DEILLIDATKM
-444 GRKVSLEDGQRTIL
+444 GKKVSLEDGQRTIL
-458 SHEDEQLII
+458 SAEDEQYII
-467 NTFKNENEVDDFSA
+467 NTFNNKILVEDFSV
-481 LVTKEKIQDRS
+481 LISKKQVQERN

-498 QYFPVKMDF
+498 QYFEVKMEF
-507 SEITKQEFEDEIGKL
+507 IELTQEEFEQKITAFSLKL
-522 TKEIEELFELNEKY
+522 EKLFLEGRSLEYDIKQRLGELKY
-536 ENKIKND
+536 E
-543 LGALRYEE
+543 
-551 I
+551 

>member
-1 MLSMYLL
+1 
-8 MINLANRQRSDTM
+8 M

-64 LNDKLS
+64 LNDKLL

-79 EETFDDFIDFADTNT
+79 EESFDDFIDFADTNT
-94 PRIKDEYKLE
+94 ARIKEEYLLLN
-104 KLFQKQNDEKK
+104 LFQKQNDKK
-115 PFNKRLDEAFV
+115 FHKTFDKALE
-126 AISEMNKD
+126 AISELNKD
-134 VYSIETSTGAKKPLF
+134 VYSIETSTGTKKPLF

-158 PDKELE
+158 PDKEVE

-169 INILCNYQFGG
+169 INILCKYQFGG

-229 PVDQVEI
+229 PVDQVEV

-246 LLSLATKIG
+246 LLSMATRIG
-255 VKNCTIYSQDRSQK
+255 EKNCTIYSQDRSQK

-297 NPMHLDGDKLKKFDF
+297 NPMHLDGEKLKKFDF

-317 PFTVDFSADVE
+317 PFNVDFSADVE
-328 AMKNDKY
+328 TMKADKF
-335 NRFFAGIPNVPKKDK
+335 NRFFAGVPSIPPKKKAD
-350 KKMAIYLP
+350 MAIYQT
-358 FLQHILASLKEDGK
+358 FLQHILASLKENGK
-372 AAVVVPNGFLTFNS
+372 AAVVVPTGFLTLS
-386 GIQKKIRKEIV
+386 KRSSKIAYQIRKKIVEE
-397 DNNWLRGVI
+397 NWLRGII
-406 SMPAN
+406 SMPSN
-411 IFATTGTSV
+411 IFATTNTNV
-420 SIIFIDKSRPEAKQ
+420 SIVFIDKTRTEE
-434 DIILIDATKL
+434 DEIILVDASKL
-444 GRKVSLEDGQRTIL
+444 GKKVKLEDGQRTIL
-458 SHEDEQLII
+458 SLQDEKLIVD
-467 NTFKNENEVDDFSA
+467 TFKQKNVLDEFS
-481 LVTKEKIQDRS
+481 VVVNRDKIIKNK

-498 QYFPVKMDF
+498 QYFNV
-507 SEITKQEFEDEIGKL
+507 
-522 TKEIEELFELNEKY
+522 
-536 ENKIKND
+536 KIKYDKLSSEEFRKTVED
-543 LGALRYEE
+543 LTESIYCLIDRGDALNKQLLELLKDIQDE
-551 I
+551 

>member
-1 MLSMYLL
+1 MT
-8 MINLANRQRSDTM
+8 NLTNRQRSDTM

-33 IDDLKAMTADLG
+33 IDELKAMTADLG

-64 LNDKLS
+64 LNDKLL

-94 PRIKDEYKLE
+94 ARIKEEYLLLN
-104 KLFQKQNDEKK
+104 LFQKQNDKK
-115 PFNKRLDEAFV
+115 FHKIFDQALDK
-126 AISEMNKD
+126 ISELNKD
-134 VYSIETSTGAKKPLF
+134 VYSIETSTGTKKPLF

-158 PDKELE
+158 PDKEVE
-164 LAKRA
+164 LAKRS
-169 INILCNYQFGG
+169 INILCKYQFGG

-255 VKNCTIYSQDRSQK
+255 AKNCTIYSQDRSQK

-350 KKMAIYLP
+350 KKMAIYLC
-358 FLQHILASLKEDGK
+358 FLQHILASLKENGK
-372 AAVVVPNGFLTFNS
+372 AAIVVPTGFLTYTS
-386 GIQKKIRKEIV
+386 GIAKKIRKEIV
-397 DNNWLRGVI
+397 DNNWLRGAI
-406 SMPAN
+406 SMPSN

-420 SIIFIDKSRPEAKQ
+420 SIIFIDKSRTEDNQ
-434 DIILIDATKL
+434 DVILIDASKL
-444 GRKVSLEDGQRTIL
+444 GEKISLEDGQRTIL
-458 SHEDEQLII
+458 STEDEQLII
-467 NTFKNENEVDDFSA
+467 NTFKQKKQVDEFSI
-481 LVTKEKIQDRS
+481 VVKSNDIVKKN

-498 QYFPVKMDF
+498 QYFEVKIEYVELTQEEFNEKMATYIVNLDKYF
-507 SEITKQEFEDEIGKL
+507 SEGRSLE
-522 TKEIEELFELNEKY
+522 KEIKQRLGELKY
-536 ENKIKND
+536 E
-543 LGALRYEE
+543 
-551 I
+551 